1 MEHEP
6 ARFEPRHSIGVVCR
20 RANMKPDRVRAWERR
35 YGVVDPCRSSGNQRL
50 YSDADIERLVLL
62 QQATG
67 AGHRIAQLAAL
78 EDEELRQLLRADTGA
93 PQPVKVPRVRQDDA
107 VATLIRESLYA
118 VQQLDRRLL
127 RTTLSRAESRLDT
140 ATFLESVLGPLVQ
153 RIGDLWAEGGMAPA
167 HEHMAT
173 SVIRVFVEGA
183 GERTGIVPTGPT
195 VLVTTPAR
203 QRHEIGALLALAT
216 AASEGWMVAY
226 LGADLPAGEIAS
238 AARQLNASAV
248 ALSIVYP
255 DDDPDLGPELMT
267 LRRHLGADVD
277 IIVGGRAASA
287 YLDAFEQVGA
297 IQVADLGDLRRVL
310 KQLGA
315 A

>member
-6 ARFEPRHSIGVVCR
+6 ARFEPRHPIGVVCR
-20 RANMKPDRVRAWERR
+20 RARMKPDRVRAWERR
-35 YGVVDPCRSSGNQRL
+35 YGVVEPRRSGGNQRL

-62 QQATG
+62 RQATA
-67 AGHRIAQLAAL
+67 AGHRIAGLAAL
-78 EDEELRQLLRADTGA
+78 TDAQLRQLLRADAGA
-93 PQPVKVPRVRQDDA
+93 ASPVEVPGVRQDDE
-107 VATLIRESLYA
+107 VATLIRESLFA

-127 RTTLSRAESRLDT
+127 RATLGRAESRFDT
-140 ATFLESVLGPLVQ
+140 ATFLESVLGPLVH
-153 RIGDLWAEGGMAPA
+153 RIGELWAEGGMAPA

-183 GERTGIVPTGPT
+183 GERAGIAPTGPT

-216 AASEGWMVAY
+216 AASEGWEVAY

-255 DDDPDLGPELMT
+255 DDDPDLGAELIT
-267 LRRHLGADVD
+267 LRRHLGTDVD
-277 IIVGGRAASA
+277 IIVGGRAAAA
-287 YLDAFEQVGA
+287 YVDALDQVEA
-297 IQVADLGDLRRVL
+297 IHVKGLGELRRTLTRLGD
-310 KQLGA
+310 A
-315 A
+315 